1 MNLFETLT
9 QIAEH
14 FGLKADDLISYANED
29 TVGGFNADATKSTW
43 PIGSLWE
50 VEGKTLYAL
59 VRALKPRRLLE
70 FGTMHGC
77 SAVHMAKALEK
88 NDNGGTL
95 VCVDFNMD
103 LAAHLL
109 TNFPDTISLVQ
120 MPFEEFVAE
129 PTVAQFDFVYEDS
142 IHSTEQVAML
152 WRYAVDHMLN
162 GLILS
167 HDAMHYIVGDDVRRG
182 IQAVVGDK
190 ARYYLTAPSDCGLGI
205 YRKVTEIPLQ
215 VEDEEEIAPPAWP
228 DEIDIEEL
236 PEFSEPAPRR
246 KRTRKAK
253 A

>member
-29 TVGGFNADATKSTW
+29 TIGGFNADATKSTW

-77 SAVHMAKALEK
+77 SAVHMATALQK
-88 NDNGGTL
+88 NANGGTL

-109 TNFPDTISLVQ
+109 THFPDTISLVQ

-129 PTVAQFDFVYEDS
+129 PTDAQFDFVYEDS

-152 WRYAVDHMLN
+152 WRYAVAHVVS
-162 GLILS
+162 GLIVS

-190 ARYYLTAPSDCGLGI
+190 ARYYLTEPSDCGLGI
-205 YRKVTEIPLQ
+205 YRHQRELPLQ
-215 VEDEEEIAPPAWP
+215 VEEVSRPAWP
-228 DEIDIEEL
+228 DEPVIMETAEL
-236 PEFSEPAPRR
+236 SEPAPTR